1 MRKTWEKMNERIR
14 RTIVSLSVKI
24 IDNDNWR
31 TTREESSNNVACSTY
46 THSVVEAINV
56 YTLSSSQVKELAAA
70 LS

>member
-1 MRKTWEKMNERIR
+1 MIIGGLR
-14 RTIVSLSVKI
+14 VKRAATLQYI
-24 IDNDNWR
+24 LH
-31 TTREESSNNVACSTY
+31 